1 RHSYP
6 RADVLLLEPDRDDDE
21 MFFTNV
27 FSYADRRR
35 MVEHA
40 YQRTREDLLRQAD
53 SLAPVFARHGVTLNT
68 EVLQD
73 SRRNFQTAVE
83 RLDTR
88 DRRAAICNRLDD
100 TLDELQRIIDAA

>member
-1 RHSYP
+1 
-6 RADVLLLEPDRDDDE
+6 
-21 MFFTNV
+21 
-27 FSYADRRR
+27 
-35 MVEHA
+35 
-40 YQRTREDLLRQAD
+40 
-53 SLAPVFARHGVTLNT
+53 
-68 EVLQD
+68 VLQD